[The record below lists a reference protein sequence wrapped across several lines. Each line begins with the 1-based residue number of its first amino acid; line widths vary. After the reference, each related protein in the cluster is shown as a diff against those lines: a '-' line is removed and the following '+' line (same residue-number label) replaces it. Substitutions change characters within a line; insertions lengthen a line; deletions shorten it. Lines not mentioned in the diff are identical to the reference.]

1 MNFSK
6 TTEYALQILSY
17 MASDEEKLYS
27 TNEIYKALKIPFR
40 YLRKQMT
47 ILSKTD
53 LIESIQGKYGG
64 YKFSKKIS
72 EISLLDIVNATEDT
86 GLKDECFFG
95 YQNCALTVTC
105 VMHNKWA
112 SVRANISNVL
122 KTTSL
127 KDIKESGPHHFIKD
141 NNLLF
146 T

>member
-1 MNFSK
+1 MNFNK

-17 MASDEEKLYS
+17 MATDEKKLYS
-27 TNEIYKALKIPFR
+27 TNDIYKALKIPFR

-47 ILSKTD
+47 ILSKTE

-72 EISLLDIVNATEDT
+72 EISLLDIVNATENT
-86 GLKDECFFG
+86 KINNECFFG
-95 YQNCALTVTC
+95 YQNCALTTVC

-112 SVRANISNVL
+112 SVKANISKVL

-127 KDIKESGPHHFIKD
+127 KDIKDSGSHHFMTV